1 MTPTRQYA
9 FLAGTL
15 ILEAFAFALL
25 CVMALHVPGIGALS
39 LLVAAAVV
47 FYYSVHH
54 STSFGVAAV
63 LFNTL
68 LLSYFSQSRELPT
81 ALLLLVVVGVSPYI
95 EQLAPGLAR
104 LAYMGSYAVT
114 VLALAVFA
122 RGNDT
127 PSLIAL
133 LSCFAVAAVTGLVG
147 SRYLVRRSPL
157 EQTHG

>member
-1 MTPTRQYA
+1 MTPNRQYA
-9 FLAGTL
+9 FLAGIL
-15 ILEAFAFALL
+15 ILEAFVFALF
-25 CVMALHVPGIGALS
+25 CSIALRTPGVGALS

-54 STSFGVAAV
+54 PTSFGVAAG

-68 LLSYFSQSRELPT
+68 LLSYFSQSRGLPT

-104 LAYMGSYAVT
+104 LVFTGAYAVT
-114 VLALAVFA
+114 VLSLTMFA
-122 RGNDT
+122 KGNAT

-133 LSCFAVAAVTGLVG
+133 LAYFSAAAVTGLVG